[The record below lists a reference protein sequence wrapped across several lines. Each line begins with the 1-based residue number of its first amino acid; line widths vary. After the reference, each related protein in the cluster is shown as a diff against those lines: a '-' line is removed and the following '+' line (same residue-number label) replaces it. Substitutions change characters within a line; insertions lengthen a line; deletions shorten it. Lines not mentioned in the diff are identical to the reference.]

1 MRGEILYPG
10 DLSYFFLLSYCFPV
24 WTVLFCAVCFCMPAL
39 QTRSP
44 VRLCQQFVLGR
55 WYTVRVFSR
64 NRWTKFC
71 LLLTCLSE
79 TLRWTLNPSCHR
91 PSDKQSV
98 RQSSLVTFSVL
109 CEVLNSF
116 HSCFPVF
123 STTFPRVRN
132 AASVEPVVQLA
143 QSADTEIQVQITLLR
158 SSREYILSFSCTTGS
173 SSSSSSRFKVDDI
186 FECGIFVVL
195 IIAMFSKS
203 YYFPYMASFQYWALF
218 ALNPRSKSDRACF
231 LPLC

>member
-10 DLSYFFLLSYCFPV
+10 DLSYFFLLSYCFLSGPSCSV
-24 WTVLFCAVCFCMPAL
+24 PSVFA
-39 QTRSP
+39 
-44 VRLCQQFVLGR
+44 CQLYKLGH
-55 WYTVRVFSR
+55 R
-64 NRWTKFC
+64 NRGTKFC
-71 LLLTCLSE
+71 LLLTCLSQ

-132 AASVEPVVQLA
+132 AASVQPVVQLA
-143 QSADTEIQVQITLLR
+143 QSTDTEIQVQITLLR
-158 SSREYILSFSCTTGS
+158 YSREYILLFSCTTDTVS
-173 SSSSSSRFKVDDI
+173 TDTDISSSSSRFKVADI
-186 FECGIFVVL
+186 FECGIFVVV
-195 IIAMFSKS
+195 IIAFVRID
-203 YYFPYMASFQYWALF
+203 F
-218 ALNPRSKSDRACF
+218 
-231 LPLC
+231 